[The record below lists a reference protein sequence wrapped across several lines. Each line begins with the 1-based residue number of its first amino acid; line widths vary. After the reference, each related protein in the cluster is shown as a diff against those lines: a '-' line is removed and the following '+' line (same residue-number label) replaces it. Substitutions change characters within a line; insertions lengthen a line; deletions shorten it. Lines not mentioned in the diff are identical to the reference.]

1 MAGRLVAAVAAVT
14 LVCVVGGRGLGAGPP
29 PGPAGPPPG
38 SPHQGSHGPQFTL
51 EPPASLEFSNSSG
64 VTASCAARGSP
75 DPEVRWIEASG
86 KDVISLPRIR
96 EVLSNGS
103 LHFPAFPGELYS
115 SEAHAAAYRC
125 AASNAAGTILS
136 REMRVR
142 ADVEQEFQLQVHNV
156 FALRGNVAVLRCS
169 VPPALRSQLRV
180 SGWYREDGPFGRVQI
195 HSDNRHTITSTGTLH
210 IRDMSASDSNV
221 RFYCQTTQRV
231 TGERRLS
238 LPGQVVVTDPEGNS
252 APRIEHAFVLSS
264 VRARAGNPTDLVCAA
279 QGFPPPE
286 YRWYRELAG
295 GSRELTPGPG
305 EPRVLESVLQWMRV
319 STLDAGRYVCVVSNP
334 LGEDRRE
341 VALVVAAPLEAR
353 LRPQHQVVDAGS
365 VAQFNCSVSGGAG
378 MVHVTWLKDGRP
390 LQPLQ
395 VHDRIRTT
403 QLGQVHGLE
412 VRHLERGDRGMYQC
426 VARSAD
432 ESTQASAELELGAVA
447 PRLLSTFIEQ
457 TLQPGPP
464 LSLRCAASG
473 SPPPRITWLLD
484 GAEVRPGVALGGG
497 LGGADLY
504 QQAQH
509 QDQRGDVVGSLNMSS
524 VRVQHGGIYTCVA
537 RNMMGSAQHT
547 AALNVYGPPVSR
559 EPLNLTVVSGS
570 DVWLRCPVGG
580 FPLSRVSWQKGSTLL
595 TPSASSASSSSSSSS
610 SVSSSSSSAT
620 SSVLA
625 HVSVFPNGS
634 LVLRGVEAARD
645 AGPYSCTASNQQG
658 RSAEGRLLLHVMR
671 PPEIAPFQFPSTLVE
686 GNRAQV
692 SCSLISGDLPISISW
707 RKDGGPLPRDQAV
720 NSQQMEFFSHL
731 TFSDLRARHTGRYTC
746 IASNAAATANYSA
759 DLVVRVAPTWM
770 VEPSDE
776 SAVFLQ
782 PAALHCQVRG
792 YPPPV
797 TMWLRESGDPPGEP
811 LLVESTSDSQLAP
824 NGSLVFPQVQPHLQ
838 GHYTCRASNDIGQP
852 LSKTVFLRVNV
863 PAHFPLRQQN
873 ATAVSGGS
881 VTLRCEALGDL
892 PLHVSWSRPGL
903 SSSGL
908 TGRTSERRT
917 PSGVPGVA
925 SELRL
930 TALTREQQG
939 AYHCHA
945 SNDFGQDE
953 AVVHFAV
960 KEPPGPPGRPHI
972 LEVGSRWLS
981 VAWTPPAGTE
991 GSAEPLAH
999 YLLQFLASPV
1009 LPQPGQEGNSVD
1021 RALEAVLEAGWQ
1033 NVTVPG
1039 TALSARLVR
1048 LAPATQHRIRVL
1060 AVNDLG
1066 PGPASQEAAALTLQE
1081 APSGPPMELRVEAG
1095 APESISVR
1103 WRPPP
1108 PSVGA
1113 VLGYQVGFR
1122 AADDDAERGPDDG
1135 WEWRVVRAAARG
1147 AGAVLSLD
1155 ALETTLSPLR
1165 HFTRYEVVVRAFNQV
1180 GHGPATPPMY
1190 ATTQE
1195 GVPSESPQTVRC
1207 EALSPQALRVRWE
1220 APAPARQ
1227 HGLLQGYKVF
1237 YQLQAGPGAPQG
1249 SEEVEVKR
1257 TTNLET
1263 NLHGLAKFANYSVR
1277 VAAFTGAGEGV
1288 RSTALYCLTEEDIP
1302 GPVEHIKAL
1311 VMTSDS
1317 VLVAWSRP
1325 LQPNGAVSKYTVY
1338 RAQQPARLDFH
1349 KETVPGDREP
1359 LFEARRLNE
1368 NQTYEFWV
1376 TASTAVGEGPPSVK
1390 VKQRPVSRVPA
1401 RIASFPRIVLASAGS
1416 PVVLPCHAVG
1426 SPAPARDWRGP
1437 DEARV
1442 SAGRHRHLAD
1452 GALELGGVTPDDAG
1466 NYSCRVENV
1475 FGADRVDYTVVV
1487 VLPPSAPHLALS
1499 GAGHGALHLAWK
1511 APDNGGSPVT
1521 GYVMSF
1527 RRERG
1532 EWQEVSTDA
1541 DRRALTLSGLKCG
1554 SAYQVRLSATNAVG
1568 RGPPSHTVS
1577 CKTQGGPPQPAR
1589 QDAVLAVNA
1598 TAVTLFPDAWP
1609 AAGCP
1614 LTYLVV
1620 ELKSA
1625 PAEPGAAP
1633 WTVGAWS
1640 DWRLVTNAARA
1651 QEDLTLPDLSP
1662 ASWYALRVTA
1672 HNDAGSHT
1680 QEFVVAT
1687 SGEDGALP
1695 PPRSA
1700 PELLS
1705 PGDQPPLLTRMHVL
1719 VPTVAAAVCVSAVGV
1734 CVCTLAR
1741 RRKDSTAGVAGGF
1754 IGTKTRV
1761 EVENR
1766 RNLDHH
1772 HHQQQRHHHLQ
1783 PHPQLYSPATARK
1796 GDSSLSGQKGSD
1808 TSAAD
1813 YDICPYATFSLANTQ
1828 PSGPVPVPGL
1838 GSRTPAP
1845 APDYSLHFQTF
1856 TQRDCYEAGPR
1867 RSLSRPAIAAPESFY
1882 ASGGIKRGKRLVD
1895 SPPDGLNLEISCISS
1910 QQTLPMT
1917 ATNHRNQQ
1925 QQQQQQ
1931 GGKHERASRSGS
1943 RPRSLALTNRSD
1955 SDSSGVGCGGSPR
1968 RASPH
1973 KLPLRMSTP
1982 GQRAAERRAFEQD
1995 SSTESA
2001 EASPEPSRRSRRGN
2015 GAAGNGGHRRGMPA
2029 R

>member
-1 MAGRLVAAVAAVT
+1 
-14 LVCVVGGRGLGAGPP
+14 
-29 PGPAGPPPG
+29 
-38 SPHQGSHGPQFTL
+38 
-51 EPPASLEFSNSSG
+51 
-64 VTASCAARGSP
+64 
-75 DPEVRWIEASG
+75 
-86 KDVISLPRIR
+86 
-96 EVLSNGS
+96 
-103 LHFPAFPGELYS
+103 
-115 SEAHAAAYRC
+115 
-125 AASNAAGTILS
+125 
-136 REMRVR
+136 MR
-142 ADVEQEFQLQVHNV
+142 
-156 FALRGNVAVLRCS
+156 
-169 VPPALRSQLRV
+169 
-180 SGWYREDGPFGRVQI
+180 Y
-195 HSDNRHTITSTGTLH
+195 
-210 IRDMSASDSNV
+210 
-221 RFYCQTTQRV
+221 
-231 TGERRLS
+231 
-238 LPGQVVVTDPEGNS
+238 PEGNS

-353 LRPQHQVVDAGS
+353 LRPLHQVVDAGS

-395 VHDRIRTT
+395 MQMGDRDRIRTT

-426 VARSAD
+426 VVRSAD

-484 GAEVRPGVALGGG
+484 GAEVRSGALGG
-497 LGGADLY
+497 LTDLY

-559 EPLNLTVVSGS
+559 EPLNLTAVSGS

-580 FPLSRVSWQKGSTLL
+580 FPLSRVAWQKGSTLL
-595 TPSASSASSSSSSSS
+595 TPSAAPSSSSSSSS
-610 SVSSSSSSAT
+610 ASSSSAA
-620 SSVLA
+620 LA
-625 HVSVFPNGS
+625 HVSVFTNGS

-658 RSAEGRLLLHVMR
+658 RSAEGRLYLHVMR

-759 DLVVRVAPTWM
+759 DLVVRVAPTWV

-811 LLVESTSDSQLAP
+811 LLVESTSDTQLAP

-863 PAHFPLRQQN
+863 PAHFPVRQQN

-903 SSSGL
+903 SSAAL

-953 AVVHFAV
+953 ALVYLAV

-981 VAWTPPAGTE
+981 VAWTPPGGTE
-991 GSAEPLAH
+991 GGAEPLAH
-999 YLLQFLASPV
+999 YLLQFLATPGSPAQT
-1009 LPQPGQEGNSVD
+1009 PSGPEGNSVD
-1021 RALEAVLEAGWQ
+1021 RALEAAVLEPAWQ

-1081 APSGPPMELRVEAG
+1081 APSGPPMELRVEAN

-1122 AADDDAERGPDDG
+1122 PVDDDEGGERGPDDG
-1135 WEWRVVRAAARG
+1135 WEWRVVRSATARG
-1147 AGAVLSLD
+1147 GGGGGGQLVSLD

-1180 GHGPATPPMY
+1180 GHGPATPPLY

-1195 GVPSESPQTVRC
+1195 GVPSEAPQSVRC

-1220 APAPARQ
+1220 APAPQRQ

-1237 YQLQAGPGAPQG
+1237 YQLQAGPGTPQG
-1249 SEEVEVKR
+1249 SEDVEVKR

-1288 RSTALYCLTEEDIP
+1288 RSTALYCVTEEDIP

-1325 LQPNGAVSKYTVY
+1325 LQPNGVVVKYTVY
-1338 RAQQPARLDFH
+1338 RAQQPARQDFH

-1401 RIASFPRIVLASAGS
+1401 RIATFPRTLMASAGS

-1426 SPAPARDWRGP
+1426 SPAPTRDWRGP
-1437 DEARV
+1437 DEARL
-1442 SAGRHRHLAD
+1442 SGGRHRHLAD

-1475 FGADRVDYTVVV
+1475 FGSDRVDYTVVV
-1487 VLPPSAPHLALS
+1487 VVPPAAPHLALS
-1499 GAGHGALHLAWK
+1499 GTGHNALHLAWK

-1521 GYVMSF
+1521 GYIVSF

-1541 DRRALTLSGLKCG
+1541 DRRALTLSGLRCG

-1568 RGPPSHTVS
+1568 RGAAGHTLS
-1577 CKTQGGPPQPAR
+1577 CRTQGGPPQPAR
-1589 QDAVLAVNA
+1589 QEAVLAVNA
-1598 TAVTLFPDAWP
+1598 SAVTLFPDAWP
-1609 AAGCP
+1609 SAGCP

-1625 PAEPGAAP
+1625 PAEAGAAP

-1640 DWRLVTNAARA
+1640 EWRLVTNAARA
-1651 QEDLTLPDLSP
+1651 QEDLTLPDLAA

-1687 SGEDGALP
+1687 SSEDGALP

-1705 PGDQPPLLTRMHVL
+1705 PGDAPPLLTRMHVL
-1719 VPTVAAAVCVSAVGV
+1719 VPTVAAAVCVSALGV
-1734 CVCTLAR
+1734 CACTLAR
-1741 RRKDSTAGVAGGF
+1741 RRKDAAASGASGF

-1766 RNLDHH
+1766 RNLDQH

-1783 PHPQLYSPATARK
+1783 PHPQLYSPAAARK

-1828 PSGPVPVPGL
+1828 PAGPGPL
-1838 GSRTPAP
+1838 GGRSPAPAP

-1867 RSLSRPAIAAPESFY
+1867 RSLSRPALATPEGFY

-1925 QQQQQQ
+1925 QLA
-1931 GGKHERASRSGS
+1931 GKHERTSRSGS
-1943 RPRSLALTNRSD
+1943 RPRSLALSNRSD

-1982 GQRAAERRAFEQD
+1982 GQRAAAFGCLIEPFGKVHGKVRR
-1995 SSTESA
+1995 
-2001 EASPEPSRRSRRGN
+2001 PSRIDSGLPSLSLRRLHKSVKG
-2015 GAAGNGGHRRGMPA
+2015 GGGSGGSGGSAGSTVPLDPPAAFSDGVELSDAECDRRDQEERERA
-2029 R
+2029 RQLAALVRKYRQKRELKQDFTIHV